1 MVTFVT
7 PKSSA
12 LQADDQLEHSATLW
26 TSVETLKI
34 PVTNVHSHS
43 YVNTTKPFLYTQT
56 CGSVRQTYG

>member
-1 MVTFVT
+1 MRQVSMVTFVT

-34 PVTNVHSHS
+34 PVNNIHSDS
-43 YVNTTKPFLYTQT
+43 YVNTTKPLL
-56 CGSVRQTYG
+56 